1 MKRVS
6 IFLLLLLIG
15 IAGCNKGDDDTVSP
29 YSQTNNGRHK
39 SNSTSNKDYTV
50 HRFVWETM
58 YDFYYWNENIPSRID
73 ITKFDTPNDVFE
85 NFRYTDDRFSAI
97 LNNYTEIDNYF
108 NNEYVTDGLNLIFGP
123 DRLDPD
129 KVVAYVQYVYKDS
142 PAEAAGLK
150 RGHVITKVN
159 GQTLDK
165 ANYSTLFDLD
175 SYTLT
180 YSTMSVPNGM
190 WDYREYYG
198 DEYTTPRI
206 TKKNM
211 NIDPVLQVST
221 HYIDG
226 HTIGYFLY
234 DSFDESTD
242 GITEAIEKF
251 QADQITDLVLDLRFN
266 GGGYV
271 STLEKLVSMLVPAGN
286 EGKLFIQTELNSGLT
301 QYFKKQGEDFNSYFS
316 QENTHLNINKLY
328 VLTSYQ
334 TASASEELISGL
346 KPYMDVVIIGT
357 PTYGKYTTNMLLNDI
372 DDKGTDADGINY
384 SEWALYIVVGL
395 CKNANGEMN
404 FKDGFTPDY
413 SVDDMYDT
421 PLGSEDDPLFA
432 QAISLITGKASIA
445 KHARAAS
452 LFQNDFIGTSAKPF
466 YKQNLTL
473 NRPRIFTR
481 Q

>member
-1 MKRVS
+1 M
-6 IFLLLLLIG
+6 LIG
-15 IAGCNKGDDDTVSP
+15 IAGCNKEDDDTVTK
-29 YSQTNNGRHK
+29 YSRHNNGRHNT
-39 SNSTSNKDYTV
+39 NSTTRNKDYTI

-58 YDFYYWNENIPSRID
+58 YYYYYWNNNIPSRLD
-73 ITKFDTPNDVFE
+73 LTKFDTPNDVFE
-85 NFRYTDDRFSAI
+85 KFKYTDDRFSAI
-97 LNNYTEIDNYF
+97 LNNYTETDSYF
-108 NNEYVTDGLNLIFGP
+108 NNEYVTDGLNLVLGT
-123 DRLDPD
+123 DRLDPE

-142 PAEAAGLK
+142 PAEAAGIK

-165 ANYSTLFDLD
+165 NNYQSLLNLD
-175 SYTLT
+175 SYTLS
-180 YSTMSVPNGM
+180 YSTLSVPNGM

-198 DEYTTPRI
+198 DEYTSPRI

-211 NIDPVLQVST
+211 NIDPVLQVAT

-234 DSFDESTD
+234 DSFDEGTN

-251 QADQITDLVLDLRFN
+251 QADHITDLVLDLRFN

-286 EGKLFIQTELNSGLT
+286 EGNLFIKTELNAGLT
-301 QYFKKQGEDFNSYFS
+301 QAFKKQGEDLNSYFS
-316 QENTHLNINKLY
+316 HENAHLNLNKLY

-357 PTYGKYTTNMLLNDI
+357 PTYGKYTTNLLLNDI
-372 DDKGTDADGINY
+372 DDKGTDPDGISY
-384 SEWALYIVVGL
+384 SEWALYLVVGL

-404 FKDGFTPDY
+404 FKNGFTPDFQVEDY
-413 SVDDMYDT
+413 YDT
-421 PLGSEDDPLFA
+421 PLGNEDDPLFA

-445 KHARAAS
+445 KRARTAS
-452 LFQNDFIGTSAKPF
+452 MFQNDFIGTSAKPF
-466 YKQNLTL
+466 YKQNLTF
-473 NRPRIFTR
+473 NRPFTR
-481 Q
+481 LSTF